1 MERNQAM
8 IAEIGRLAEAK
19 GCTSAQMAIA
29 WILAQGENL
38 VPIPGTQR
46 RQYLEQNVGALDVA
60 LSEEDLAAIEAA
72 VLPGMAAG
80 DRYPERGMTTI
91 NG

>member
-1 MERNQAM
+1 MVGVRTRRTLRSPKTLRN
-8 IAEIGRLAEAK
+8 
-19 GCTSAQMAIA
+19 
-29 WILAQGENL
+29 
-38 VPIPGTQR
+38 PGTQR